1 MTLISPD
8 AIPLFGAADDESRKK
23 VPMALL
29 FRYMD
34 HEESAA
40 SKESFVS
47 KIDDGLGE
55 GDGAGAGAGAGAGLG
70 LGDTEAPT
78 PAS

>member
-1 MTLISPD
+1 
-8 AIPLFGAADDESRKK
+8 
-23 VPMALL
+23 
-29 FRYMD
+29 MD
-34 HEESAA
+34 HGVSAA

-47 KIDDGLGE
+47 KIDDGLRE

-78 PAS
+78 SAKRSANNPHINVFMAGGLLKIKHAF